1 MTLDPL
7 LTVEGLTITLAN
19 GTEPLVSDLTF
30 SIAAG
35 ETLALVGESGSG
47 KSLTAQALLGLLP
60 TGVFAP
66 ALGQATLSGISG
78 NLLVPDVAA
87 RVRGAHV
94 AMIFQ
99 EPMSAL
105 NPVMT
110 VGAQIAEVLEF
121 HAPHLSPLGQ
131 QAAVAAAL
139 TEVQLDA
146 ERIAAS
152 YPHQLS
158 GGQRQRAMIA
168 MALVAQPKLL
178 IADEPTTALDV
189 TVQAEILQ
197 LLRTLQR
204 RHAMAMLF
212 ITHDLDVVAQVADR
226 VAVMQAG
233 RIVEMGTVAEVTQAP
248 KHPYT
253 RRLWAAQ
260 PRHLP
265 PRPKGCRQTGMSTS
279 ASPNEADTACAAVP
293 SDASILDARNL
304 RVYFPIQRGVLR
316 RTVGYVKALDG
327 VDLTIRR
334 GEVVAVV
341 GESGSGKSTL
351 GRAVLGLQPLTAGT
365 LSLFGTPMQ
374 NRPRHAWQPV
384 RRRVQVVFQDPFASL
399 NPKRRIGAL
408 ITEPMAVH
416 RIGVDDAD
424 RWQRAQALVTAL
436 GLPAETLQRYP
447 HEFSGGQ
454 RQRIAIAK
462 ALALEPELLVCDE
475 ITSALDVTLQAEILQ
490 RLAHLVVERGLSL
503 LFITHNMAVVEY
515 LADRVVV
522 LYRGKVVESGETA
535 TVLNRP
541 EHPYTQQ
548 LLTAAGFNR

>member
-1 MTLDPL
+1 
-7 LTVEGLTITLAN
+7 
-19 GTEPLVSDLTF
+19 
-30 SIAAG
+30 
-35 ETLALVGESGSG
+35 
-47 KSLTAQALLGLLP
+47 
-60 TGVFAP
+60 
-66 ALGQATLSGISG
+66 
-78 NLLVPDVAA
+78 
-87 RVRGAHV
+87 
-94 AMIFQ
+94 
-99 EPMSAL
+99 
-105 NPVMT
+105 
-110 VGAQIAEVLEF
+110 
-121 HAPHLSPLGQ
+121 
-131 QAAVAAAL
+131 
-139 TEVQLDA
+139 
-146 ERIAAS
+146 
-152 YPHQLS
+152 
-158 GGQRQRAMIA
+158 
-168 MALVAQPKLL
+168 
-178 IADEPTTALDV
+178 
-189 TVQAEILQ
+189 
-197 LLRTLQR
+197 
-204 RHAMAMLF
+204 
-212 ITHDLDVVAQVADR
+212 
-226 VAVMQAG
+226 
-233 RIVEMGTVAEVTQAP
+233 
-248 KHPYT
+248 
-253 RRLWAAQ
+253 
-260 PRHLP
+260 
-265 PRPKGCRQTGMSTS
+265 
-279 ASPNEADTACAAVP
+279 
-293 SDASILDARNL
+293 
-304 RVYFPIQRGVLR
+304 
-316 RTVGYVKALDG
+316 

-424 RWQRAQALVTAL
+424 RWQRAQAWVTAL

>member
-1 MTLDPL
+1 M

-121 HAPHLSPLGQ
+121 HAPHLSPLGR

-265 PRPKGCRQTGMSTS
+265 HGPKGCRQTGVSTS

-293 SDASILDARNL
+293 SDLILDARNL

-365 LSLFGTPMQ
+365 LSLFGIPMQ

-424 RWQRAQALVTAL
+424 RWQRAQAWVTAL

>member
-1 MTLDPL
+1 
-7 LTVEGLTITLAN
+7 
-19 GTEPLVSDLTF
+19 
-30 SIAAG
+30 
-35 ETLALVGESGSG
+35 
-47 KSLTAQALLGLLP
+47 
-60 TGVFAP
+60 
-66 ALGQATLSGISG
+66 
-78 NLLVPDVAA
+78 
-87 RVRGAHV
+87 
-94 AMIFQ
+94 
-99 EPMSAL
+99 
-105 NPVMT
+105 
-110 VGAQIAEVLEF
+110 
-121 HAPHLSPLGQ
+121 
-131 QAAVAAAL
+131 
-139 TEVQLDA
+139 
-146 ERIAAS
+146 
-152 YPHQLS
+152 
-158 GGQRQRAMIA
+158 
-168 MALVAQPKLL
+168 
-178 IADEPTTALDV
+178 
-189 TVQAEILQ
+189 
-197 LLRTLQR
+197 
-204 RHAMAMLF
+204 
-212 ITHDLDVVAQVADR
+212 
-226 VAVMQAG
+226 
-233 RIVEMGTVAEVTQAP
+233 
-248 KHPYT
+248 
-253 RRLWAAQ
+253 
-260 PRHLP
+260 
-265 PRPKGCRQTGMSTS
+265 MSTS

-424 RWQRAQALVTAL
+424 RWQRAQAWVTAL